1 MKIWLMTSNEQWRN
15 SMVTFLI
22 VWYFI
27 GVFLIWI
34 SEWKRGIVRRLS
46 QKPFIDTLY
55 AIGVSLL
62 SWIAIAWVI
71 VNIEDY

>member
-1 MKIWLMTSNEQWRN
+1 
-15 SMVTFLI
+15 MVTFLI
-22 VWYFI
+22 IWYLI
-27 GVFLIWI
+27 GVALIWI
-34 SEWKRGIVRRLS
+34 SEYRRGNVRRLY

-71 VNIEDY
+71 VNIEDF